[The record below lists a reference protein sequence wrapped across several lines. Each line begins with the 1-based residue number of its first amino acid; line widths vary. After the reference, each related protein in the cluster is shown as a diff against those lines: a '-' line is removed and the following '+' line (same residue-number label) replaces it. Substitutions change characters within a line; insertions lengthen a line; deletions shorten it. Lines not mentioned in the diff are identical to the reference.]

1 MDLNTEFENNIET
14 DGLESGVDS
23 VVDSERGA
31 SMVEYALLITFIAIV
46 AVVALTALGV
56 TVSGEF
62 DAINSGIDS

>member
-1 MDLNTEFENNIET
+1 MDFKEEIETEIEFEHDDIDN
-14 DGLESGVDS
+14 

-46 AVVALTALGV
+46 AVVALTALGG

-62 DAINSGIDS
+62 SQINSGFGA